1 MAMNNKLPEFGSSAL
16 GVTGRVA
23 LITGGGRN
31 IGRAVALT
39 LAGAGALPVVMYH
52 EDERTARAVCD
63 EISAAGGRAGVCQA
77 DLGDVAQIRAVV
89 AKVAAEFG
97 EIDILINNAAI
108 RPHSKISEI
117 TVEEW
122 DRVLAVNLRAPFFLA
137 QAVLPAMVHKQWGRI
152 INIGGSD
159 GYNGKPRRAHGVS
172 SKMGLVGLTRALA
185 NEVAQFGV
193 TVNIVVPGTIDTKRP
208 HPEWYPGVENGF
220 AARMTRVAMGR
231 QGQSQEVANACLFLA
246 SDLATYTTGQEMF
259 VTGGAPPIVRQPEEE
274 YPPQEF

>member
-1 MAMNNKLPEFGSSAL
+1 MSTTLPIFDAASF

-31 IGRAVALT
+31 IGRAIALSF
-39 LAGAGALPVVMYH
+39 AGVGAVPVILYN
-52 EDERTARAVCD
+52 EDERTARGVAD
-63 EISAAGGRAGVCQA
+63 EISAAGGRSGIVRA
-77 DLGDVAQIRAVV
+77 DLADVAQCQAAV
-89 AKVAAEFG
+89 KQVAAEFG
-97 EIDILINNAAI
+97 DIDILINNAAV
-108 RPHSKISEI
+108 RPHSKISQI
-117 TVEEW
+117 SLEEW
-122 DRVLAVNLRAPFFLA
+122 DRVLSVNLRAPFFLS
-137 QAVLPAMVHKQWGRI
+137 QAVLPAMVRKQWGRI
-152 INIGGSD
+152 INMGGSD

-231 QGQSQEVANACLFLA
+231 QGESQEVANACLFLA

-259 VTGGAPPIVRQPEEE
+259 VSGGAPPIVRQPEEE
-274 YPPQEF
+274 YPAEEF

>member
-1 MAMNNKLPEFGSSAL
+1 MSTTLPRFDAASFGL
-16 GVTGRVA
+16 TGKVA

-31 IGRAVALT
+31 IGRAVALS
-39 LAGAGALPVVMYH
+39 LAGVGAVPVILYN
-52 EDERTARAVCD
+52 EDEATARGVVD
-63 EISAAGGRAGVCQA
+63 EINVAGGRAGLCQA
-77 DLGDVAQIRAVV
+77 DIADVAQCRAVV

-97 EIDILINNAAI
+97 DIDILINNAAV
-108 RPHSKISEI
+108 RPHSKISQI
-117 TVEEW
+117 SLEEW
-122 DRVLAVNLRAPFFLA
+122 DRVLSVNLRAPFFLS
-137 QAVLPAMVHKQWGRI
+137 QAVLPAMVRKKWGRI
-152 INIGGSD
+152 INMGGSD

-231 QGQSQEVANACLFLA
+231 QGLSQEVANACLFLV
-246 SDLATYTTGQEMF
+246 SDLASYTTGQEMF
-259 VTGGAPPIVRQPEEE
+259 VSGGAAPIVRQPEEE
-274 YPPQEF
+274 YPAQEF

>member
-1 MAMNNKLPEFGSSAL
+1 MSNNLPRFDEKSC
-16 GVTGRVA
+16 GVAGRVA

-39 LAGAGALPVVMYH
+39 LAGAGALPVIMYN
-52 EDERTARAVCD
+52 EDAKTAQGVVD
-63 EISAAGGRAGVCQA
+63 EVIAAGGRAGLCQA
-77 DLGDVAQIRAVV
+77 DLADVAQCQAAVK
-89 AKVAAEFG
+89 KVAAEFG
-97 EIDILINNAAI
+97 DIDILINNAAV
-108 RPHSKISEI
+108 RPHSKISQI
-117 TVEEW
+117 SLEEW
-122 DRVLAVNLRAPFFLA
+122 DRVLSVNLRAPFFLS
-137 QAVLPAMVHKQWGRI
+137 QAVLPAMVRKKWGRI
-152 INIGGSD
+152 INMGGSD

-193 TVNIVVPGTIDTKRP
+193 TVNIVVPGTIDTQRP

-259 VTGGAPPIVRQPEEE
+259 VSGGSAPIVRQPEEE
-274 YPPQEF
+274 YPADQF

>member
-1 MAMNNKLPEFGSSAL
+1 MSEKLPVFDASAL
-16 GVTGRVA
+16 GISGKVA

-31 IGRAVALT
+31 IGRAVALS

-52 EDERTARAVCD
+52 EDERTARAVCG
-63 EISAAGGRAGVCQA
+63 EIAAAGGRAGVCQA
-77 DLGDVAQIRAVV
+77 DVGDVAQIRAVV
-89 AKVAAEFG
+89 AKVTAEFG
-97 EIDILINNAAI
+97 DIDILINNAAI
-108 RPHSKISEI
+108 RPHSKISQI
-117 TVEEW
+117 SVEEW
-122 DRVLAVNLRAPFFLA
+122 DRVLGVNLRAPFFLA
-137 QAVLPAMVHKQWGRI
+137 QSVLPAMVRRQWGRI

-193 TVNIVVPGTIDTKRP
+193 TVNIVVPGTIDTQRP
-208 HPEWYPGVENGF
+208 HPEWYPGIENGF

-231 QGQSQEVANACLFLA
+231 QGRSQEVANACLFLA
-246 SDLATYTTGQEMF
+246 SELATYTTGQEMF

-274 YPPQEF
+274 YPATDF

>member
-1 MAMNNKLPEFGSSAL
+1 MNNKLPEFDASAL

-31 IGRAVALT
+31 IGRAVALS

-63 EISAAGGRAGVCQA
+63 EISAGGGRAGVCQA
-77 DLGDVAQIRAVV
+77 DIGDVAQIRAAA

-122 DRVLAVNLRAPFFLA
+122 DRVLAVNLRAPFFLS
-137 QAVLPAMVHKQWGRI
+137 QAVLPAMVRRQWGRI

-231 QGQSQEVANACLFLA
+231 QGRSQEVANACLFLA